1 MTKQRVALIKT
12 PPHVVGLYHN
22 PSVEKRVVEVR
33 PGEVNW
39 VDKAKGYYK
48 GLIALVGVLLIA
60 FNQLS
65 GTLPDPIDRWVT
77 VLIGIFTTLGVILR
91 ANEVWISEL

>member
-22 PSVEKRVVEVR
+22 SSVEKRVVEVR

-60 FNQLS
+60 FTQLS

-91 ANEVWISEL
+91 ANEVWVNAL